1 MIIDIIAGL
10 LIAFGFY
17 QGFSSGLIKTVFASI
32 SLLIGII
39 AAMKLSDTVMEILE
53 RTFGLNQAISFVLG
67 FVITFIVVMLLIRFI
82 GGKLDNLFKNLQLGI
97 VNKLAGGILLSLF
110 YAILVS
116 YGVFVMDKI
125 SLVSDNVKTSSISYP
140 LLEPLPRATQDV
152 GKALQ
157 PMFSDFWDKLLETM
171 DSVDKKAEE
180 LIEE

>member
-116 YGVFVMDKI
+116 
-125 SLVSDNVKTSSISYP
+125 LVY
-140 LLEPLPRATQDV
+140 L
-152 GKALQ
+152 
-157 PMFSDFWDKLLETM
+157 
-171 DSVDKKAEE
+171 
-180 LIEE
+180 